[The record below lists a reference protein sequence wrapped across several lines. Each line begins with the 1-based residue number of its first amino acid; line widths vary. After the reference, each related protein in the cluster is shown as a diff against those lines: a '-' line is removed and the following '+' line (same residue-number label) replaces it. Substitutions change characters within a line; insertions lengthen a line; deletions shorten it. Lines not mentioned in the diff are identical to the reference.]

1 MLDIQAVSL
10 LRRYQL
16 IYEGGTKAKCI
27 QSVQRNGVQAGEA
40 RYIKANTDSELLE
53 GSEKGYLDL
62 GSGDNK
68 KQLQHKPAI
77 NQHDGS
83 EEGFLAQ
90 PWFSASGG

>member
-1 MLDIQAVSL
+1 MLGIQAVSL
-10 LRRYQL
+10 LHWYQL
-16 IYEGGTKAKCI
+16 TYEGGAKAECI
-27 QSVQRNGVQAGEA
+27 QSVQRNGVQPREA

-62 GSGDNK
+62 GPGDNK
-68 KQLQHKPAI
+68 KQQLHKPAI

-90 PWFSASGG
+90 PWLSASGG